1 MIFFKKYKLEIILFL
16 IALAA
21 HFFFFFLLL
30 TNYGPDS
37 FYITSE
43 DAREFF
49 QIGKNL
55 FQNNVFSN
63 EINFPYYLNS
73 FRTILYPLYL
83 AFFQFFTTQ
92 AWLPI
97 VFQNIIGALSVILAY
112 KIGSLLINNRKI
124 VFLAALFFALD
135 PLQNYWSNIIEPDT
149 ILVFLVLLSIFYFIK
164 YWQIKDNKY
173 LIISA
178 VFLGL
183 AVLIKPIALY
193 YPVFFCGFIFI
204 DPAHKSRYAT
214 REITEGSATYA
225 RGKLS
230 KIGQVMLRVKPITI
244 FLLIFFAILFPWMA
258 RNWYHFKV
266 FGISSITGTNLYRYS
281 QEVGPDSEAITN
293 YLNGANYRY
302 RERDIR
308 TQAVMKRLALKRILE
323 HPVIFSKSQILGMI
337 KFFIDDGHKEAYY
350 LQHYKAM
357 LFYNTPEPQNN
368 YNITAELKKGNFLVI
383 SDVMKNL
390 NQYMIIYLLSKIIY
404 ILGYLVVI
412 YGLIKAYKIDK
423 NLFGVFLLFIALT
436 LYIALAA
443 GPWGACVRYRLPVLP
458 GLLLIFSYGI
468 FHLPYIKLCGK
479 LE

>member
-1 MIFFKKYKLEIILFL
+1 MNFFKKYKLEIILFL

-63 EINFPYYLNS
+63 EINPPYYLNS

-83 AFFQFFTTQ
+83 AFFQFFTSQ

-97 VFQNIIGALSVILAY
+97 VFQNIIGTLSVILVY
-112 KIGSLLINNRKI
+112 KIGSLLIANRKI
-124 VFLAALFFALD
+124 VFLAALLFTLD

-149 ILVFLVLLSIFYFIK
+149 ILIFLVLLSMFYFIK
-164 YWQIKDNKY
+164 YWQTTNNKN
-173 LIISA
+173 LFASA
-178 VFLGL
+178 IFLGVATL
-183 AVLIKPIALY
+183 AKPVALYYPIFFCSFIFMDWLTKKEWKKSIKPIA
-193 YPVFFCGFIFI
+193 
-204 DPAHKSRYAT
+204 
-214 REITEGSATYA
+214 
-225 RGKLS
+225 
-230 KIGQVMLRVKPITI
+230 I
-244 FLLIFFAILFPWMA
+244 FLLTFFAILFPWMA

-266 FGISSITGTNLYRYS
+266 FGISSITGTNLYRYA
-281 QEVGPDSEAITN
+281 QEVGPDPQAITN
-293 YLNGANYRY
+293 YLKEANYRY

-308 TQAVMKRLALKRILE
+308 TQSVIKRLAIKRIFE
-323 HPVIFSKSQILGMI
+323 HPIIFSKSQILGMV

-357 LFYNTPEPQNN
+357 LIYNTPEPQNN
-368 YNITAELKKGNFLVI
+368 FDITAEFKKGNFFVLLEVI
-383 SDVMKNL
+383 KNL
-390 NQYMIIYLLSKIIY
+390 NQYMIIYLSSKIIY
-404 ILGYLVVI
+404 LLGYLIII
-412 YGLIKAYKIDK
+412 YGLIKAYKTNK
-423 NLFGVFLLFIALT
+423 NIFKIFLLFIALT

-458 GLLLIFSYGI
+458 GLLLIFSYGF
-468 FHLPYIKLCGK
+468 FHLPYIKLYDK